1 MNTER
6 TFDPIKKALARP
18 RSLRLAINAMC
29 WDCIGAGAD
38 PNPRAAIREC
48 SIMTC
53 PLNRVRPYQ
62 KVEEDAKDEG
72 VETETE
78 TETEVETE
86 TEEETA

>member
-48 SIMTC
+48 SITRC
-53 PLNRVRPYQ
+53 PLHTLRPYQ
-62 KVEEDAKDEG
+62 KVEDAKDEG

-86 TEEETA
+86 TEGELA